1 MSIVFPNRTFEQTFP
16 YGTMLTPCNGFN
28 QQPYGYTP
36 VDYDNFA
43 SDSPAPFF
51 LEKYRELI
59 DVVNNCRDIPDKN
72 VIYYTP
78 VYIPVNQYV
87 TVSHPYKI
95 NSGGIY
101 SKRIK

>member
-1 MSIVFPNRTFEQTFP
+1 MV
-16 YGTMLTPCNGFN
+16 NGF
-28 QQPYGYTP
+28 
-36 VDYDNFA
+36 
-43 SDSPAPFF
+43 DSCNICYFF
-51 LEKYRELI
+51 MIRELI

-101 SKRIK
+101 PKRIKERYYHVQY